1 MENKTATLSFDD
13 TSIELPMV
21 EGSEGERA
29 VDISKLRGTTG
40 LITLDPGYVNTGACK
55 SAVTF
60 LDGEK
65 GILRHRGY
73 AIDDL
78 ADNYSFVEVAWLL
91 IYGNLPSPE
100 ETQLFK
106 DLIKKHYEVDDSIK
120 SIIESYP
127 GEAHPMAL
135 LASCTVALSGLYE
148 EPEEATDEE
157 VLEIVARLMAKFV
170 GIAAFTY
177 RKSKGKAFI
186 ESDSS
191 LDYCE
196 NFLNMM
202 YDEDEHDDEMR
213 KIIAKALN
221 RLLIIHADHEQN
233 CSTSTVRIVSSSN
246 VNIYA
251 SVASGICA
259 LWGPLHGGANQA
271 VMEMLQ
277 EINETDED
285 IESTLARAKDKSDPF
300 RLMGFGHRVYKT
312 YDPRAKIAKASCD
325 EFLEKLHGREDLVET
340 AIQLEAA
347 ALADDYF
354 KDRNLYPNVD
364 FYTGIIYRA
373 MGIPTE
379 LFTVLFAIGRLPGWL
394 AHLLEL
400 RGDPDKK
407 IGRPRQI
414 YTGANEIKL

>member
-13 TSIELPMV
+13 TSIDLPII
-21 EGSEGERA
+21 EGTEGERA
-29 VDISKLRGTTG
+29 VDISKLRGATG

-60 LDGEK
+60 LNGEK

-73 AIDDL
+73 SIDYL
-78 ADNYSFVEVAWLL
+78 ADNHSFVEVAWLL
-91 IYGNLPSPE
+91 IYGTLPTE
-100 ETQLFK
+100 TETQSFK
-106 DLIKKHYEVDDSIK
+106 DLIKKHYDLDDSIR
-120 SIIESYP
+120 SIIENYP
-127 GEAHPMAL
+127 VEAHPMAL
-135 LASCTVALSGLYE
+135 LASCTVALSGLYGGVKE
-148 EPEEATDEE
+148 STDEE
-157 VLEIVARLMAKFV
+157 VLEIVARLMGKFI
-170 GIAAFTY
+170 GIAAFAY
-177 RKSKGKAFI
+177 RKSKGKEFI
-186 ESDSS
+186 EPDTS

-202 YDEDEHDDEMR
+202 YDEGEHDDEMR
-213 KIIAKALN
+213 STIAKALN
-221 RLLIIHADHEQN
+221 RLLIIHGDHEQN

-246 VNIYA
+246 ANIYA

-325 EFLEKLHGREDLVET
+325 EFLEKLQGKEDLVET

-379 LFTVLFAIGRLPGWL
+379 LFTVLFAIGRLPGWI

-400 RGDPDKK
+400 RVDPDKK

-414 YTGANEIKL
+414 YTGANEIK